1 MQNNINVGSEN
12 ASKITDTHGGSGVVG
27 KVMTFDVVPVF
38 AVLVVPKYKQI
49 DLIKAL
55 AVNDSQYWPVMQM
68 ATGNGISLELVVRGG
83 FDAARVEVFGF
94 SSTGPAGAPM
104 SLRMLGAHI
113 EELTEAADFVNH
125 LPDNDIILQ
134 SALNDVLRHDYNH
147 NAIACYQDER
157 FSVAI
162 ADSLRGVNSR
172 IIQLYDGFQ
181 AKDTDFWDI
190 RKLMVISNGACVHID
205 QLKTVGAMT
214 NAWLC
219 AVHSHNGEHIPFRR
233 VIDER
238 DNPIYTF
245 DYDGCKTWF
254 DVVETVN
261 KDEGMSVAELR
272 SIRNEVL
279 IQNFWYLTEAAMGN
293 YLDRCLAKRVGNDG
307 GAVFMPQEHLDALAK
322 LPFLRDSIPRSNH
335 RIWGVCITHPNGQT
349 EYHQI
354 RRKGIYTDSSFS
366 IITPSNLSNLLLA
379 CPSAS
384 LRVMAAN
391 GLEFGHS
398 TVSVFTI

>member
-12 ASKITDTHGGSGVVG
+12 ASKITDIHGGSGVVG

-38 AVLVVPKYKQI
+38 AILVVPKYKQI

-55 AVNDSQYWPVMQM
+55 AVNDSPYWPVMQM

-83 FDAARVEVFGF
+83 FEAQRVEVFGF
-94 SSTGPAGAPM
+94 SSTGPVGAPM

-125 LPDNDIILQ
+125 LPDDDITLQ
-134 SALNDVLRHDYNH
+134 SALNDALRHDYIH
-147 NAIACYQDER
+147 NAMPCYLDE
-157 FSVAI
+157 SVSAAI
-162 ADSLRGVNSR
+162 ADSLRSVDNR
-172 IIQLYDGFQ
+172 IVQLYDGFQ
-181 AKDTDFWDI
+181 AKEADFWDI
-190 RKLMVISNGACVHID
+190 RKLMVIANGACVHID

-214 NAWLC
+214 SAWMG
-219 AVHSHNGEHIPFRR
+219 AVHNHNGENIPFRR

-254 DVVETVN
+254 EVVETVN
-261 KDEGMSVAELR
+261 KEEGMSVAELR
-272 SIRNEVL
+272 GIRNEVL

-293 YLDRCLAKRVGNDG
+293 YLDRCSAQQVGNG
-307 GAVFMPQEHLDALAK
+307 VGTVFMLQEHLDALAE

-335 RIWGVCITHPNGQT
+335 RIRGACITHPNGQT

-366 IITPSNLSNLLLA
+366 IVTPSNLSNLLLA

-384 LRVMAAN
+384 LLVMAAN

-398 TVSVFTI
+398 TVSVFTF